1 MESGWKQGASYHAQI
16 DGFDFVAI
24 RYDDQDTHETGWHI
38 HVDLQLPT
46 SHEYLV
52 LGQDFRSVTFS
63 SVPVAGPNWVGLGE
77 ALRVDP
83 KERTAA
89 LKALEQWKQSSPL
102 KEEGR

>member
-24 RYDDQDTHETGWHI
+24 RYDNQYIHETGWHI
-38 HVDLQLPT
+38 HVDLHLPR

-52 LGQDFRSVTFS
+52 LGQDFRNVTFEN
-63 SVPVAGPNWVGLGE
+63 VPAYSAEPHLVRLGE
-77 ALRVDP
+77 TLQVDQ

-89 LKALEQWKQSSPL
+89 LKAIEQWKQSAMRL
-102 KEEGR
+102 